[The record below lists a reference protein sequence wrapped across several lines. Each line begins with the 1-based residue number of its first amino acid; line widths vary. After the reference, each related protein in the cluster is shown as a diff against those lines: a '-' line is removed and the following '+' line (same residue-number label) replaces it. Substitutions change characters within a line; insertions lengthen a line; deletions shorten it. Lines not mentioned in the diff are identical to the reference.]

1 VDETAAA
8 TVRRVFEGF
17 AEIGSV
23 TRLLPILRAEGRAY
37 QYFCA
42 RGRFRSSDHEP
53 VAE

>member
-23 TRLLPILRAEGRAY
+23 TRLLPILCGDLPRAY
-37 QYFCA
+37 Q
-42 RGRFRSSDHEP
+42 
-53 VAE
+53 